1 VKLLLAVLILGLLA
15 VLLWLADRALLRAEA
30 RGWIYWRKKRGHSDR
45 LGQAFLELHTMLEP
59 GKRHVIEEKRRDR
72 DGKPGEGAPPE
83 EPTGAENSPKS
94 R

>member
-1 VKLLLAVLILGLLA
+1 MKLLLAVLILGLLA

-59 GKRHVIEEKRRDR
+59 GKRHVIEERRRDH
-72 DGKPGEGAPPE
+72 DEEPGGGAPPE
-83 EPTGAENSPKS
+83 EPAGAEDPPKLP
-94 R
+94 